1 MFVTRMWRQVQ
12 QAQPVPKVIMEQ
24 LVQPVVRVLKALWV
38 QLDLLEIL
46 LTPQRALKD
55 RLDLLVIPVF
65 QEFRGR

>member
-1 MFVTRMWRQVQ
+1 M
-12 QAQPVPKVIMEQ
+12 IMEQ

-38 QLDLLEIL
+38 QLDLPEIL